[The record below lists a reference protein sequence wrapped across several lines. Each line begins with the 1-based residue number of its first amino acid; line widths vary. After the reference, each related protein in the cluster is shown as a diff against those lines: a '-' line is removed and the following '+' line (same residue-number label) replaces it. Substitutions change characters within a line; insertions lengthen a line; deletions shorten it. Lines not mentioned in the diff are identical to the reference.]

1 MIKYPATRGGYVD
14 DEGPF
19 REGEDVVHVIP
30 LGDAIEHEESCD
42 CICCPV
48 VEQDLSDGGIVVVHY
63 ACDGREQR
71 TILRGVMN

>member
-1 MIKYPATRGGYVD
+1 VIKHPATQDDYAD
-14 DEGPF
+14 DEGPIH
-19 REGEDVVHVIP
+19 EGEDVVHRIP
-30 LGDAIEHEESCD
+30 LYDAIAHDESHL

-48 VEQDLSDGGIVVVHY
+48 VEQDLSDGSILVVHY